1 MKRRDA
7 DGIPKPTVDELE
19 ADMNRMS
26 GELSVIERWI
36 VRRAERKFAAFR
48 ERDKLV
54 KSAYAGG
61 YKTGFEESSILWL
74 LAFGA
79 FLATGYFSGWI

>member
-19 ADMNRMS
+19 ADMDRLS
-26 GELSVIERWI
+26 GELSVIEQWI

-48 ERDKLV
+48 ERDNLV
-54 KSAYAGG
+54 KSAYTGG
-61 YKTGFEESSILWL
+61 YKTGYEEATIVWMVGSAIV
-74 LAFGA
+74 LAIGFFAG
-79 FLATGYFSGWI
+79 